1 MRKAIFFEKMR
12 LIFPPKMISIHAKD
26 FSVHE
31 NDHDLIEKKAERL
44 LHLARDLSDES
55 TKIRIEFELE
65 ARDKDLIGGTLTIAL
80 PHDTLR
86 AEATAQKNPVA
97 VMDILV
103 EKIKTQIEK
112 HKNK

>member
-1 MRKAIFFEKMR
+1 
-12 LIFPPKMISIHAKD
+12 MISIHAKD
-26 FSVHE
+26 FSIHE

-65 ARDKDLIGGTLTIAL
+65 ARDKSLISGSMTIAL

-86 AEATAQKNPVA
+86 AEANAQKNPVA
-97 VMDILV
+97 VMDAMI
-103 EKIKTQIEK
+103 EKIKSQIEK